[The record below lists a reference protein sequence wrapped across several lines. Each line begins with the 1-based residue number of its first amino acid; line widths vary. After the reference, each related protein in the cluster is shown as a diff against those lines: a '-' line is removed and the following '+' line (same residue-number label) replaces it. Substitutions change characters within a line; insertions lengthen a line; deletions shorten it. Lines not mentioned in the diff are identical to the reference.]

1 MKLNDEIRMTKE
13 IRMINLSPQRD
24 PTGADGQSSFI
35 IHKRSVD
42 SARKAAN

>member
-1 MKLNDEIRMTKE
+1 MKLNDE